1 MLVAAVVGLEARATM
16 DIDTTVK
23 SLPLTMEDARK
34 VLEDVI
40 QVEVPDGI
48 CFRITKATD
57 VMEEHDYPGIRFM
70 LDATL
75 DKLRQAIKIDISTGG
90 CYHTWGG

>member
-1 MLVAAVVGLEARATM
+1 MQWYVLHLSPFCRATQFVGLYAY
-16 DIDTTVK
+16 
-23 SLPLTMEDARK
+23 DARK

-57 VMEEHDYPGIRFM
+57 IMEGHDYPGIRFM

-75 DKLRQAIKIDISTGG
+75 DKLRQTIKIDISTGG